1 MMICEVHE
9 DLAPSAHHFLCQR
22 EEFGR
27 STHWEPLFNYPWKTA
42 EFPYGYA
49 LMDGKQIRGFLG
61 TVFARRIINGKSTIF
76 CNISTWVVDES
87 YRASLG
93 NAGRGLGKRLV
104 EPVLAHKDVVVT
116 ALSPNVLSAKSCE
129 SMGFKHL
136 DSEQVVIPVFP
147 GFRGWPGIGSSQK
160 LAISFKPCEIRKRL
174 NEKEREICNDHR
186 DLPCKHF
193 LIDSP
198 KTGEYCYGI
207 ATSGPIRRLAMVG
220 GRVLNLCY
228 LSNSEFFARHFWSL
242 AGLLWEEARIAAVRY
257 DKRMIPQTVSTLSQR
272 KVAPRLLHAAD
283 IGGPQVDLLY
293 SELVLFNFY

>member
-93 NAGRGLGKRLV
+93 NAGRGLEKRLV

-147 GFRGWPGIGSSQK
+147 GFRGGPGI
-160 LAISFKPCEIRKRL
+160 
-174 NEKEREICNDHR
+174 
-186 DLPCKHF
+186 
-193 LIDSP
+193 
-198 KTGEYCYGI
+198 
-207 ATSGPIRRLAMVG
+207 
-220 GRVLNLCY
+220 
-228 LSNSEFFARHFWSL
+228 WS
-242 AGLLWEEARIAAVRY
+242 
-257 DKRMIPQTVSTLSQR
+257 
-272 KVAPRLLHAAD
+272 
-283 IGGPQVDLLY
+283 
-293 SELVLFNFY
+293 